1 MSLLALRDLRLD
13 RGGRRLFSIPRFEL
27 VPGSVALVLGPNGAG
42 KSSLLQAL
50 AGFLACGGDIV
61 IGGERLA
68 AMSRQ
73 ELSKWVAW
81 MGALPPAEFGLTVR
95 QRLEL
100 ASGGL
105 NPPEQEME
113 AAARAMEVERLLDH
127 PLGALSSGE
136 RQRVELA
143 ALMLRDVPLWLVDEP
158 TAHLDLK
165 HQAACLRMLRARR
178 QACEGGRGMVVVL
191 HDLAQARAL
200 ARGRS
205 DRVLLLDGRGGLRQ
219 GGAELLDDV
228 DALSAAFDVPLTR
241 SRDGIGPRFDEPEEG
256 A

>member
-1 MSLLALRDLRLD
+1 MSLLELRDLRLE
-13 RGGRRLFSIPRFEL
+13 RGGRRLFSISRFEL
-27 VPGSVALVLGPNGAG
+27 DPGDVALVLGPNGAG

-68 AMSRQ
+68 AMPRR
-73 ELSKWVAW
+73 ELAMRVAW

-100 ASGGL
+100 ACDGL
-105 NPPEQEME
+105 SPPEQEME

-165 HQAACLRMLRARR
+165 HQAACLRMLRVR
-178 QACEGGRGMVVVL
+178 CECEEGRGMVVVL

-219 GGAELLDDV
+219 GGSELLDDV
-228 DALSAAFDVPLTR
+228 DALSAAFDVPLAR